1 MLLHCFA
8 RPDNATDHV
17 AMNITG
23 NLTGMVSEVPQDGP
37 ESGLTS
43 VFLGVVAG
51 NMIVFLA
58 GTFWAWRKDQEE
70 KEMVSRFLDNVAR
83 F

>member
-1 MLLHCFA
+1 MHCFA

-17 AMNITG
+17 AMNITR
-23 NLTGMVSEVPQDGP
+23 NLTSGMVTEVPQDGS

-51 NMIVFLA
+51 TMIVFLA

-70 KEMVSRFLDNVAR
+70 KEMVSSFLDNVAR